1 MMKTALIASAVLFGA
16 AAPTSQMSETDGA
29 SAEQTIM
36 NLPATDSV
44 IAQFSYLELS
54 HDATGFSFA
63 ITDKTAVFVDLEFPG
78 EFHVRIGF

>member
-16 AAPTSQMSETDGA
+16 AAPTTQLAETELA
-29 SAEQTIM
+29 TAEQTVL

-54 HDATGFSFA
+54 HDSTGFSFA

-78 EFHVRIGF
+78 EFHIRIGF